1 MSAAL
6 PPNSIGS
13 QPNNEDMMAT
23 GTVKFFAQD
32 KGFGFITPD
41 NGGPDVFVHISAV
54 GFGGSLTDGQKVSF
68 DVGQDR
74 KTGKSKAENVIVL

>member
-1 MSAAL
+1 
-6 PPNSIGS
+6 
-13 QPNNEDMMAT
+13 MAN
-23 GTVKFFAQD
+23 GTVKFFNQD

-54 GFGGSLTDGQKVSF
+54 QAGGSLQDGTKVSY

-74 KTGKSKAENVIVL
+74 KTGKTKAENVHAL

>member
-1 MSAAL
+1 
-6 PPNSIGS
+6 
-13 QPNNEDMMAT
+13 MAT

-41 NGGPDVFVHISAV
+41 SGGPDVFVHISAV
-54 GFGGSLTDGQKVSF
+54 GFGASLTDGQKVSY

-74 KTGKSKAENVIVL
+74 KV